1 MAVVTEPK
9 REKKIAEDEAEYE
22 FFISYPRKRY
32 FVNFANSMFYVDE
45 IKRMMNEILKDPN
58 HEPRKHVS
66 YGLIEFHIN
75 YYYCY
80 LCCARPLGCDV
91 LK

>member
-45 IKRMMNEILKDPN
+45 IKRMMN
-58 HEPRKHVS
+58 
-66 YGLIEFHIN
+66 
-75 YYYCY
+75 
-80 LCCARPLGCDV
+80 
-91 LK
+91 